1 MTRDYYSILGVQRDA
16 DEAEIKKA
24 YRRLAMQCHPDRVA
38 AGDKV
43 AAEEKFKEITEAYEV
58 LRDPEQRAT
67 YDRYGAAGLRRGA
80 SGGFAH
86 FDLSEALNIFMRD
99 LGGLGGF
106 DAFFGGGERARGERR
121 RGQDLKV
128 TLKLSLAEV
137 ATGTTKKLKVRTLE
151 RCAACGGNGAAPGSA
166 ATRCATCAGTGE
178 VRRAARSMFGQFVSV
193 SPCPRCDGEGTVIP
207 EPCPKCQGDGRVR
220 VEKEL
225 EINVPAGVA
234 DHHYLTM
241 RGHGAPGARNGPAGD
256 LIAVLDIAEDPRFE
270 RQGDDLVYDLPISF
284 TQAALGAEVEVPT
297 PYGDSALEI
306 QPGTQTGTVYRLR
319 GKGLPRVGEAGRGDL
334 HVRVHVWT
342 PLKLT
347 PEQRAVLEQL
357 AKIESAPPS
366 EGHAGKK
373 FWGQLRQAFGR

>member
-1 MTRDYYSILGVQRDA
+1 MRTRPRS
-16 DEAEIKKA
+16 
-24 YRRLAMQCHPDRVA
+24 RRPTVGSRCSAIPIASPPAKRWPRRRSSKRSPKRTKCCAIPSSAPRT
-38 AGDKV
+38 
-43 AAEEKFKEITEAYEV
+43 I
-58 LRDPEQRAT
+58 AT
-67 YDRYGAAGLRRGA
+67 ARRGRA
-80 SGGFAH
+80 GA
-86 FDLSEALNIFMRD
+86 LSRARR
-99 LGGLGGF
+99 
-106 DAFFGGGERARGERR
+106 GGGEDRVPAGAGRR
-121 RGQDLKV
+121 CK
-128 TLKLSLAEV
+128 
-137 ATGTTKKLKVRTLE
+137 
-151 RCAACGGNGAAPGSA
+151 
-166 ATRCATCAGTGE
+166 
-178 VRRAARSMFGQFVSV
+178 
-193 SPCPRCDGEGTVIP
+193 
-207 EPCPKCQGDGRVR
+207 GDGRVG
-220 VEKEL
+220 VEREW
-225 EINVPAGVA
+225 ETNAPAGVA

-241 RGHGAPGARNGPAGD
+241 RGHGVPGARNGPAGD

-366 EGHAGKK
+366 EGHAGQK
-373 FWGQLRQAFGR
+373 FWEQPRQAFG